1 MDLTIIALLF
11 VAGLALLGLVLWML
25 NRAWGDFPSKVGPQ
39 MGLPLT
45 SSEAKPT
52 SLAQGDPPDSA
63 PASGELPPGASADD
77 FVLVAHP
84 LVRRAVEQALARG
97 GSPYATFFIRDG
109 ERIYLVL
116 SRIADPAQR
125 ELARQVFAGINDG
138 NLSGIG
144 LNEIIQLLGQLGK

>member
-25 NRAWGDFPSKVGPQ
+25 NRAWGDFPSGLGPQ
-39 MGLPLT
+39 AGLPLT
-45 SSEAKPT
+45 SLEAKPT
-52 SLAQGDPPDSA
+52 SLAQGDPPDSV
-63 PASGELPPGASADD
+63 ELPPGAAADD
-77 FVLVAHP
+77 LVLVAHP

>member
-1 MDLTIIALLF
+1 MDLTTIALLF
-11 VAGLALLGLVLWML
+11 VAGLSLLGLVLWML
-25 NRAWGDFPSKVGPQ
+25 NRAWGDFPSRLGPQ
-39 MGLPLT
+39 TGLPLT
-45 SSEAKPT
+45 PSEAKPT
-52 SLAQGDPPDSA
+52 SLAQGEPSEA
-63 PASGELPPGASADD
+63 AELPPGASADD

-116 SRIADPAQR
+116 SRIADPTQR
-125 ELARQVFAGINDG
+125 ELARRVFAGVNDG